1 MTTQT
6 YKVTGMHCGGCKR
19 NVERIANNYGKDSQV
34 DVEKWTLTM
43 SSDSQIDI
51 QGLKA
56 DLAEM
61 DFILQA

>member
-34 DVEKWTLTM
+34 DVEK
-43 SSDSQIDI
+43 
-51 QGLKA
+51 
-56 DLAEM
+56 
-61 DFILQA
+61 